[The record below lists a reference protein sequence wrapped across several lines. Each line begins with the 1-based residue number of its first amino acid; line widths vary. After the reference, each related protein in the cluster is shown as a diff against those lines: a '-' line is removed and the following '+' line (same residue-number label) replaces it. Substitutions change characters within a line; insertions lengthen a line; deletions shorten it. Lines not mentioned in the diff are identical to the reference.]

1 MTDFDADLLDF
12 AREGIQEP
20 FVSLFSQPDGVNKFL
35 AIRDEYTQA
44 NPLHMVSANGHIE
57 LLKYLIEKLET
68 PENRKKAVTAAN
80 DSGNTP
86 LHWAALNGSLD
97 AVKILVEAGAD
108 PLQKNLAGIDACYQ
122 ADSADQNEVAN
133 YLYSIASLDDLDE
146 EGESTIA
153 SAGQTASQ
161 E

>member
-1 MTDFDADLLDF
+1 MSGFEADLLDF
-12 AREGIQEP
+12 AREGEKEP
-20 FVSLFSQPDGVNKFL
+20 FVALFSQPDGVSKFL
-35 AIRDEYTQA
+35 TIKDEYTKA
-44 NPLHMVSANGHIE
+44 NPMHMVAANGHIE
-57 LLKYLIEKLET
+57 LLRYLIESLQT
-68 PENRKKAVTAAN
+68 PENRKKAVNSAN

-97 AVKILVEAGAD
+97 AVKLLVEAGAD

-133 YLYSIASLDDLDE
+133 YLYSVVSLDDLDE

-153 SAGQTASQ
+153 SAGATENQQ
-161 E
+161 